1 MTETMPVEHPI
12 FQQLGRIFGDQ
23 PPTGETSKV
32 FAILPLVS
40 EEEALAFLQTVPT
53 GVSVAEL
60 VELALAYRNAHP
72 IAIADASDG
81 EPQDENV
88 DLALRDERSTR
99 HRKRE
104 P

>member
-12 FQQLGRIFGDQ
+12 FQQLRRIFGDQ
-23 PPTGETSKV
+23 PTGETSKV

-40 EEEALAFLQTVPT
+40 EQEALAFLQTVPT

-72 IAIADASDG
+72 IAIADASDR